1 MSKQTKVSTLLSSN
15 SRGGT
20 ITIKHIE
27 QPHGEFS
34 DPIITIELKENNIS
48 IIELPAKDIDEIIEA
63 LWKAKKIN
71 KNVKTFDAHPDSGIG
86 TGGGE

>member
-34 DPIITIELKENNIS
+34 DPIVTIEIKEDS
-48 IIELPAKDIDEIIEA
+48 TSTIELPAKDIDEIIEA
-63 LWKAKKIN
+63 LWEAKKIN
-71 KNVKTFDAHPDSGIG
+71 ANVKTFNTHPDAGLG